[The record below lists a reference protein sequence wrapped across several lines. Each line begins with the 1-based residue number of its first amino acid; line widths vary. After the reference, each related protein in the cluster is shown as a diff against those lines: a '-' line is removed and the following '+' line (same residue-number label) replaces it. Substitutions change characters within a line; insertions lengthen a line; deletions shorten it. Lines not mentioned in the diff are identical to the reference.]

1 MLKVKLLNLAREGK
15 KKIKTRIQKA
25 CRTRWLST
33 NRAIEGVYEDFEAL
47 TTVLKSFKE
56 DGDDTATGL
65 LKQIG
70 NIKFLGAMYLLHDIL
85 HDILPVLSHISK
97 VFQERE
103 ISFGCIAPAIEYTF
117 KKLDDIAS
125 EMKHL
130 SRLKED
136 IRENGRLHRCNSLEL
151 TTHREGLITSLSKQ
165 YVQALKDNLS
175 NRFHATSRSYPHS
188 KFLT

>member
-1 MLKVKLLNLAREGK
+1 M
-15 KKIKTRIQKA
+15 
-25 CRTRWLST
+25 ST

-56 DGDDTATGL
+56 DGDATPTGL
-65 LKQIG
+65 LKHID
-70 NIKFLGAMYLLHDIL
+70 NIKFLGAVYLLHDV
-85 HDILPVLSHISK
+85 LPVLSHISK
-97 VFQERE
+97 VFQEGE

-117 KKLDDIAS
+117 EKLDDIAS

-136 IRENGRLHRCNSLEL
+136 IGENGRLHRCNSLEL
-151 TTHREGLITSLSKQ
+151 TTHSEGLITSLSKQ

-175 NRFHATSRSYPHS
+175 NRFHGNLPVLSAFKVCP
-188 KFLT
+188 

>member
-1 MLKVKLLNLAREGK
+1 MLKVKSLNLSRQGK

-47 TTVLKSFKE
+47 TTILKSFKE
-56 DGDDTATGL
+56 DGDTTANGL

-70 NIKFLGAMYLLHDIL
+70 NIKFLGALYLLHDVQACSVTEQGFSGRG
-85 HDILPVLSHISK
+85 DYV
-97 VFQERE
+97 
-103 ISFGCIAPAIEYTF
+103 SFGCIAPAIEYTF
-117 KKLDDIAS
+117 EKLDDIAS

-136 IRENGRLHRCNSLEL
+136 IGENGRLHRCNSIEL
-151 TTHREGLITSLSKQ
+151 TTYSEGLITARPTNTFVHICLS
-165 YVQALKDNLS
+165 
-175 NRFHATSRSYPHS
+175 
-188 KFLT
+188 